1 MANTLSEF
9 CTDEDIIDSL
19 RLMFDYDEMHTVD
32 WYTVLGQVEELDDDY
47 LLLRFRG
54 RVFKID
60 RLTGS
65 VSEEGDVE

>member
-1 MANTLSEF
+1 LSEF

-32 WYTVLGQVEELDDDY
+32 WYTILGQVEELDDDY

>member
-1 MANTLSEF
+1 MANTLSEY

>member
-19 RLMFDYDEMHTVD
+19 RLMFDYEEMHTVD

>member
-1 MANTLSEF
+1 MSEF

-19 RLMFDYDEMHTVD
+19 RLMFDYEEMHTVD

>member
-1 MANTLSEF
+1 MSEF